1 VDGCAGG
8 GDCVRGG
15 GATRVGKWGRG
26 GGYIQVVGLFFYL
39 LNTLNVVRREPKIG
53 PRQI

>member
-1 VDGCAGG
+1 VGGRGGVDGCAGG

-26 GGYIQVVGLFFYL
+26 GGYIQVVGLFFLFIKYIKC
-39 LNTLNVVRREPKIG
+39 RET
-53 PRQI
+53 